1 MKPVLYAWAAWD
13 SGEREGNGKGILAD
27 AVSCTVTEEINGVFE
42 LCMKYPITGIHG
54 KEIVERDVI
63 VAKPNQ
69 TQRAQPFRVYRMSR
83 PIGGIFTVYARH
95 ISYDLDDIPVEPFKA
110 LTAKNAV
117 IDIKQKSAINNP
129 FTFSAPTEDPKN
141 GVLELTE
148 PATARTVLLGEENSI
163 ASAFFTPYK
172 GQFYFD
178 WYDVQIFDRRGADNG
193 MRVVYGENMTKYNN
207 DSNRTEFYN
216 GIYPYA
222 RMKDG
227 TLFTLPEKVL
237 VLPGWSFEKIAIVDV
252 TRTVDLKIEQGFEP
266 TEEMLRTIASAY
278 MVVNRFGEYVSSF
291 DVSFVNLKDTAE
303 YAHLEG
309 LKSVALGD
317 TVEIVYPAY
326 GASTKEICSKTVF
339 NVLTE
344 KYDSVSIGKLRG
356 GI

>member
-1 MKPVLYAWAAWD
+1 MRPILYDMQSWQD
-13 SGEREGNGKGILAD
+13 GQRTGNGKGVLAD
-27 AVSCTVTEEINGVFE
+27 AVTCTVTEEINGIFE
-42 LCMKYPITGIHG
+42 LSMKYPITAAHG
-54 KEIVERDVI
+54 AEIRERDVI

-69 TQRAQPFRVYRMSR
+69 TQRAQPFRIYRMSR
-83 PIGGIFTVYARH
+83 PIGGVFTVYARH
-95 ISYDLDDIPVEPFKA
+95 ISYDLDDIPVEPFTSANMHDAIVA
-110 LTAKNAV
+110 LGERSV
-117 IDIKQKSAINNP
+117 ISNP
-129 FTFSAPTEDPKN
+129 FTFNSATVNFKN
-141 GVLELTE
+141 GILKLDE
-148 PATARTVLLGEENSI
+148 PATARSVLLGDENSI

-178 WYDVQIFDRRGADNG
+178 WYDVQIFERRGADNG
-193 MRVVYGENMTKYNN
+193 MKIVYGENMTKYNN

-266 TEEMLRTIASAY
+266 TAEMLRTIASAY
-278 MVVNRFGEYVSSF
+278 MVVNRFGEYVSSL

-309 LKSVALGD
+309 LKSVSLGD

-326 GASTKEICSKTVF
+326 GESTKEICSKTVF

-344 KYDSVSIGKLRG
+344 KYDSVSIGKQRG

>member
-1 MKPVLYAWAAWD
+1 MKPVLYAWSAWA

-54 KEIVERDVI
+54 ADIKERDVI

-83 PIGGIFTVYARH
+83 PINGIMTVYARH

-117 IDIKQKSAINNP
+117 LDIKRKSVIENP
-129 FTFSAPTEDPKN
+129 FTFNASTEDPKE

-148 PATARTVLLGEENSI
+148 PATARAVLLGEDNSI
-163 ASAFFTPYK
+163 ASTFFTQSL
-172 GQFYFD
+172 GQYYFD
-178 WYDVQIFDRRGADNG
+178 WYDVQIFERRGSDNG
-193 MRVVYGENMTKYNN
+193 VRIEYGKNMTRYSN
-207 DSNRTEFYN
+207 DSNRAEFYN
-216 GIYPYA
+216 GIYPYMK
-222 RMKDG
+222 MKDG
-227 TLFTLPEKVL
+227 TLVTLPEKVIM
-237 VLPGWSFEKIAIVDV
+237 LPDWSFSKIAV
-252 TRTVDLKIEQGFEP
+252 VDLTRPASTLEEGIEPEKV
-266 TEEMLRTIASAY
+266 LRILARTY
-278 MVVNRFGEYVSSF
+278 MNANRFGEYVASF

>member
-1 MKPVLYAWAAWD
+1 MRPVLHAWTAWE
-13 SGEREGNGKGILAD
+13 SGQREGNGKGILAD
-27 AVSCTVTEEINGVFE
+27 AISCTVTEEINGIFE
-42 LCMKYPITGIHG
+42 LSMKYPFTGAHG
-54 KEIVERDVI
+54 ADIRERDVI

-69 TQRAQPFRVYRMSR
+69 TQRAQPFRIYRMSR
-83 PIGGIFTVYARH
+83 PIGGVFTVYARH

-110 LTAKNAV
+110 LSVENAV
-117 IDIKQKSAINNP
+117 IDVKQKSAVENP
-129 FTFSAPTEDPKN
+129 FTFTAPIADPKS
-141 GVLELTE
+141 GILELTE
-148 PATARTVLLGEENSI
+148 PATARSVLMGDENSI

-178 WYDVQIFDRRGADNG
+178 WYDVQIFERRGADNG
-193 MRVVYGENMTKYNN
+193 MKIVYGDNMTKYNK

-222 RMKDG
+222 KKKDG
-227 TLFTLPEKVL
+227 TLLTLPEKVL
-237 VLPGWSFEKIAIVDV
+237 MLQGWSFKKIAIVDL
-252 TRTVDLKIEQGFEP
+252 TRALMTEDGSNP
-266 TEEMLRTIASAY
+266 TEDMLRTAASQY
-278 MVVNRFGEYVSSF
+278 MSENRFGEYIASL

-309 LKSVALGD
+309 LKSVSLGD

-326 GASTKEICSKTVF
+326 GESTKEICSKTVF